1 MINHFKDADK
11 TETETQAEDASGV
24 CDEGREGDG
33 LVLLDDGVV
42 RIFEENLQNGKVLFR
57 VLHQEAGEGGQRNCR
72 FRVHIVICVT
82 DNWIK
87 KYSIQ
92 NT

>member
-11 TETETQAEDASGV
+11 TEAETEAEDASGV

-42 RIFEENLQNGKVLFR
+42 RIFEENLQNGKVLLR
-57 VLHQEAGEGGQRNCR
+57 VLYQEAGEGGQQKCR
-72 FRVHIVICVT
+72 FWVHIIICVT
-82 DNWIK
+82 HN
-87 KYSIQ
+87 
-92 NT
+92 